1 MRDHKIVNRLG
12 GRLKCDD
19 CNESDSNYEKHLR
32 PGNQAADFLAF
43 LIIVA
48 DIKQVKVI
56 ELL

>member
-1 MRDHKIVNRLG
+1 MRDYKIVNRLG
-12 GRLKCDD
+12 GRLQCDD
-19 CNESDSNYEKHLR
+19 CDESDSNYEKHLG

-48 DIKQVKVI
+48 NIKQVKVI